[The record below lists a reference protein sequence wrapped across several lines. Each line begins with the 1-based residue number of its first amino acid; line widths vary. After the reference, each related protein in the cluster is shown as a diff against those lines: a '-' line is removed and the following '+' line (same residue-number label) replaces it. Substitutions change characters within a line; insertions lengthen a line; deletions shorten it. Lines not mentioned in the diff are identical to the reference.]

1 MTAGYV
7 IDASVGFS
15 WVHSDQATPDTEAVL
30 GDLEAGALVVVPAL
44 WFIEMAN
51 GLLVLQRRK
60 RLTAAERREAL
71 LTLAGLRLSVDD
83 AASQDAFGQTST
95 LADKYGLSVY
105 DATYLEVAIR
115 RRLVLAS
122 RDTPLRA
129 AARKCGVSTRP

>member
-15 WVHSDQATPDTEAVL
+15 WVHPDQATPETDAILT
-30 GDLEAGALVVVPAL
+30 DLEAGTPIVVPAL

-71 LTLAGLRLSVDD
+71 QTLAGLHLTVDD
-83 AASQDAFGQTST
+83 AGSQDAFGQTSA

-115 RRLVLAS
+115 QLVLAS
-122 RDTPLRA
+122 RDPALRA
-129 AARKCGVSTRP
+129 AARKCGVAAR

>member
-15 WVHSDQATPDTEAVL
+15 WVHSDQATPDMDAIL

-51 GLLVLQRRK
+51 GLLVLQRRR
-60 RLTAAERREAL
+60 RLTAAERRDAL
-71 LTLAGLRLSVDD
+71 TTLAGLHLTVDD
-83 AASQDAFGQTST
+83 AGSQDAFGQTSA

-115 RRLVLAS
+115 RNLVLAS
-122 RDTPLRA
+122 RDASLRA
-129 AARKCGVSTRP
+129 AARKCGVTIR